1 MFRTPHLNSAMYY
14 RRTKAVAINDI
25 LYRKT
30 IDYCVANILIFHAYK
45 WNADIFFLFNHQAVD
60 IFARNEKLLNVLI
73 SSIDRLLTQ

>member
-1 MFRTPHLNSAMYY
+1 MYY

-45 WNADIFFLFNHQAVD
+45 WNGDIFFLLT
-60 IFARNEKLLNVLI
+60 IK
-73 SSIDRLLTQ
+73 RLTYFLKMKNY